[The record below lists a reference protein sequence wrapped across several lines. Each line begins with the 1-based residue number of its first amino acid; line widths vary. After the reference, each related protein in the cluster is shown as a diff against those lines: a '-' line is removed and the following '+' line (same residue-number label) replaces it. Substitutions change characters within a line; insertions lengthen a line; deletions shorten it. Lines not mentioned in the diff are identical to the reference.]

1 MYLVHFN
8 WFSDFWS
15 GFESR
20 KILGKGVRKLFLWN
34 QTRKRNDL
42 LEITKTCQTIL
53 RLIFTDLINRWFH
66 GLSINFR
73 NLIES
78 LQLEWKFGE
87 TQHMCLKLHTSSLS
101 KNRLFV
107 TNDNSATKMLY
118 LRQKPEIILS
128 INCHDSWQFALSAK
142 S

>member
-1 MYLVHFN
+1 MIFWLLVWALKSEIF
-8 WFSDFWS
+8 
-15 GFESR
+15 
-20 KILGKGVRKLFLWN
+20 GKQIKKYVLWN
-34 QTRKRNDL
+34 HTNEAGKK
-42 LEITKTCQTIL
+42 IIGIHTTCKTIL
-53 RLIFTDLINRWFH
+53 QLIFTDLINRWFH
-66 GLSINFR
+66 GLYINFH

-78 LQLEWKFGE
+78 LQLKWKFGE

-128 INCHDSWQFALSAK
+128 INCYDSWQFALSAK

>member
-1 MYLVHFN
+1 MIFWLLVWALNSQFFLENIKKVCFVKSHQ
-8 WFSDFWS
+8 WS
-15 GFESR
+15 TKKLQ
-20 KILGKGVRKLFLWN
+20 KIN
-34 QTRKRNDL
+34 T
-42 LEITKTCQTIL
+42 TCKTIL
-53 RLIFTDLINRWFH
+53 RLIFTDSINRWFH
-66 GLSINFR
+66 GLFINFFS
-73 NLIES
+73 LILS
-78 LQLEWKFGE
+78 IQFKWKLGE

-107 TNDNSATKMLY
+107 TNDNSATKMLD

>member
-1 MYLVHFN
+1 MIFWPLVWTLN
-8 WFSDFWS
+8 WQIFMKYYKSMNVLWKSHRWS
-15 GFESR
+15 KKKYR
-20 KILGKGVRKLFLWN
+20 KKHNVQDN
-34 QTRKRNDL
+34 S
-42 LEITKTCQTIL
+42 TIN
-53 RLIFTDLINRWFH
+53 IHWFYSINRWFH
-66 GLSINFR
+66 GLYINFH

-78 LQLEWKFGE
+78 LQLKWKFGE

-107 TNDNSATKMLY
+107 TNDNSATKMLH

-128 INCHDSWQFALSAK
+128 INCYDSWQFALSAK